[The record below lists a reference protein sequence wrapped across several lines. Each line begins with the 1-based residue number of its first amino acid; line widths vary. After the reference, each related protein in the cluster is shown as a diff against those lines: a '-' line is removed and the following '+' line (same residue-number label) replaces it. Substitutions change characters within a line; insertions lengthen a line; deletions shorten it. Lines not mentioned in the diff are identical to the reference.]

1 MVDSINSAYI
11 HAANADNFQSLVI
24 ENSKRGPVLVNF
36 WSKKAGPCLR
46 QYPLLDKLVHDY
58 KGRLLLINIDVDSE
72 LKITREVGITSVP
85 SLKLYQIQR

>member
-1 MVDSINSAYI
+1 MVDSINSPYI

-58 KGRLLLINIDVDSE
+58 KERLLLINIDVDSE
-72 LKITREVGITSVP
+72 LKITRELCMPIYRNTYY
-85 SLKLYQIQR
+85 L

>member
-1 MVDSINSAYI
+1 MVDSIESPYI
-11 HAANADNFQSLVI
+11 HAANAENFQPLVI

-58 KGRLLLINIDVDSE
+58 KGRLLLINIDTE
-72 LKITREVGITSVP
+72 
-85 SLKLYQIQR
+85 